1 MLFSSSIFLFAFLP
15 AVLLGYYIIFR
26 GMRRAQNLLLLA
38 ASLLFYAWGEP
49 VYIVLMLFSSV
60 VDYSHGLL
68 MEKFDGRPGVRRA
81 LLISS
86 VAINL
91 SLLGFFK
98 YAGLV
103 VSTLNAAL
111 SLSIPVPSV
120 ALPVGISFYTFQ
132 TMSYSIDV
140 YRRNCPAQRD
150 PIAFGCYVTMFP
162 QLIAGPIVRYVDV
175 MREINDRRETFEGF
189 FLGIRRFLVG
199 LAKKLILANGVGML
213 WDSVSA
219 QPAASLSA
227 LSAWLGV
234 LAYAFQIYFD
244 FSGYSDMAIGMG
256 RMFGFQFPENFRYPY
271 VSRSVSDF
279 WRRWHITL
287 STWFREYLYIPLGGN
302 RVSVPRNIFN
312 LAVVWMATGLWH
324 GASWNFLLWGAYFG
338 AVLIAEKFLYGKALS
353 RAPGF
358 VGWAYTALVVLVGWV
373 FFALDDLGRGAAYLG
388 AMFGGGAGAVDAY
401 ALRALLNYGA
411 VLLLCAAAST
421 PLASGALERLRE
433 RRPRAHSALTYAL
446 VIAGFALCLIYVV
459 DAGYNPFLYFRF

>member
-1 MLFSSSIFLFAFLP
+1 MVFSSLSFLTLFLP
-15 AVLLGYYIIFR
+15 LTILLYFAVPRRFR
-26 GMRRAQNLLLLA
+26 NLLLFL
-38 ASLLFYAWGEP
+38 ASLIFYAWGEP

-175 MREINDRRETFEGF
+175 MREINGRRETFEGF
-189 FLGIRRFLVG
+189 YLGIRRFLVG

-256 RMFGFQFPENFRYPY
+256 RMFGFQFPENCRYPY

-302 RVSVPRNIFN
+302 RVRVPRNIFN

-421 PLASGALERLRE
+421 PLASGALERLRA

>member
-1 MLFSSSIFLFAFLP
+1 MVFSSLSFLTLFLP
-15 AVLLGYYIIFR
+15 LTILLYFAVPRRFR
-26 GMRRAQNLLLLA
+26 NLLLFL
-38 ASLLFYAWGEP
+38 ASLIFYAWGEP

-86 VAINL
+86 VVINL

-189 FLGIRRFLVG
+189 YLGIRRFLVG
-199 LAKKLILANGVGML
+199 LAKKLILANRVGML

-324 GASWNFLLWGAYFG
+324 GAS
-338 AVLIAEKFLYGKALS
+338 
-353 RAPGF
+353 
-358 VGWAYTALVVLVGWV
+358 
-373 FFALDDLGRGAAYLG
+373 
-388 AMFGGGAGAVDAY
+388 
-401 ALRALLNYGA
+401 
-411 VLLLCAAAST
+411 
-421 PLASGALERLRE
+421 
-433 RRPRAHSALTYAL
+433 
-446 VIAGFALCLIYVV
+446 
-459 DAGYNPFLYFRF
+459 

>member
-1 MLFSSSIFLFAFLP
+1 MVFSSLSFLTLFLP
-15 AVLLGYYIIFR
+15 LTILLYFAVPRRFR
-26 GMRRAQNLLLLA
+26 NLLLFL
-38 ASLLFYAWGEP
+38 ASLIFYAWGEP

-189 FLGIRRFLVG
+189 YLGIRRFLVG

-302 RVSVPRNIFN
+302 RVCVPRNIFN

-446 VIAGFALCLIYVV
+446 VIVGFALCLIYVV

>member
-1 MLFSSSIFLFAFLP
+1 MVFSSLSFLTLFLP
-15 AVLLGYYIIFR
+15 LTILLYFAVPRRFR
-26 GMRRAQNLLLLA
+26 NLLLFL
-38 ASLLFYAWGEP
+38 ASLIFYAWGEP

-86 VAINL
+86 VVINL

-189 FLGIRRFLVG
+189 YLGIRRFLVG

-302 RVSVPRNIFN
+302 RVCVPRNIFN

-421 PLASGALERLRE
+421 PLASGALERLRA
-433 RRPRAHSALTYAL
+433 RQPRAHSALTYAL

>member
-1 MLFSSSIFLFAFLP
+1 MVFSSLSFLTLFLP
-15 AVLLGYYIIFR
+15 LTILLYFAVPRRFR
-26 GMRRAQNLLLLA
+26 NLLLFL
-38 ASLLFYAWGEP
+38 ASLIFYAWGEP

-189 FLGIRRFLVG
+189 YLGIRRFLVG

-302 RVSVPRNIFN
+302 RVRVPRNIFN

-421 PLASGALERLRE
+421 PLASGALERLRA

>member
-1 MLFSSSIFLFAFLP
+1 MVFSSLSFLTLFLP
-15 AVLLGYYIIFR
+15 LTILLYFAVPRRFR
-26 GMRRAQNLLLLA
+26 NLLLFL
-38 ASLLFYAWGEP
+38 ASLIFYAWGEP

-189 FLGIRRFLVG
+189 YLGIRRFLVG

>member
-1 MLFSSSIFLFAFLP
+1 MVFSSLSFLTLFLP
-15 AVLLGYYIIFR
+15 LTILLYFAVPRRFR
-26 GMRRAQNLLLLA
+26 NLLLFL
-38 ASLLFYAWGEP
+38 ASLIFYAWGEP

-175 MREINDRRETFEGF
+175 MREINGRRETFEGF
-189 FLGIRRFLVG
+189 YLGIRRFLVG

-213 WDSVSA
+213 WDAVSA

-302 RVSVPRNIFN
+302 RVRVPRNIFN

-421 PLASGALERLRE
+421 PLASGALERLRA

>member
-1 MLFSSSIFLFAFLP
+1 MVFSSLSFLTLFLP
-15 AVLLGYYIIFR
+15 LTILLYFAVPRRFR
-26 GMRRAQNLLLLA
+26 NLLLFL
-38 ASLLFYAWGEP
+38 ASLIFYAWGEP

-175 MREINDRRETFEGF
+175 MREINGRRETFEGF
-189 FLGIRRFLVG
+189 YLGIRRFLVG

-302 RVSVPRNIFN
+302 RVRVLRNIFN

>member
-1 MLFSSSIFLFAFLP
+1 MVFSSLSFLTLFLP
-15 AVLLGYYIIFR
+15 LTILLYFAVPRRFR
-26 GMRRAQNLLLLA
+26 NLLLFL
-38 ASLLFYAWGEP
+38 ASLIFYAWGEP

-189 FLGIRRFLVG
+189 YLGIRRFLVG

-302 RVSVPRNIFN
+302 RVRVPRNIFN

-324 GASWNFLLWGAYFG
+324 GARWNFLLWGAYFG

-421 PLASGALERLRE
+421 PLASGALERLRA

>member
-1 MLFSSSIFLFAFLP
+1 MVFSSLSFLTLFLP
-15 AVLLGYYIIFR
+15 LTILLYFAVPRRFR
-26 GMRRAQNLLLLA
+26 NLLLFL
-38 ASLLFYAWGEP
+38 ASLIFYAWGEP

-68 MEKFDGRPGVRRA
+68 MEKFDDRPGVRRA

-189 FLGIRRFLVG
+189 YLGIRRFLVG

-213 WDSVSA
+213 WDAVSA

-302 RVSVPRNIFN
+302 RVRVPRNIFN

-421 PLASGALERLRE
+421 PLASGALERLRA

>member
-1 MLFSSSIFLFAFLP
+1 MVFSSLSFLTLFLP
-15 AVLLGYYIIFR
+15 LTILLYFAVPRRFR
-26 GMRRAQNLLLLA
+26 NLLLFL
-38 ASLLFYAWGEP
+38 ASLIFYAWGEP

-81 LLISS
+81 LLVSS

-189 FLGIRRFLVG
+189 YLGIRRFLVG

-302 RVSVPRNIFN
+302 RVRVPRNIFN

-421 PLASGALERLRE
+421 PLASGALERLRA

>member
-1 MLFSSSIFLFAFLP
+1 
-15 AVLLGYYIIFR
+15 
-26 GMRRAQNLLLLA
+26 
-38 ASLLFYAWGEP
+38 
-49 VYIVLMLFSSV
+49 MLFSSV

-189 FLGIRRFLVG
+189 YLGIRRFLVG

-421 PLASGALERLRE
+421 PLASGALERLRA

>member
-1 MLFSSSIFLFAFLP
+1 MVFSSLSFLTLFLP
-15 AVLLGYYIIFR
+15 LTILLYFAVPRRFR
-26 GMRRAQNLLLLA
+26 NLLLFL
-38 ASLLFYAWGEP
+38 ASLIFYAWGEP

-81 LLISS
+81 LLVSS

-175 MREINDRRETFEGF
+175 MREINGRRETFEGF
-189 FLGIRRFLVG
+189 YLGIRRFLVG

-302 RVSVPRNIFN
+302 RVCLPRNIFN
-312 LAVVWMATGLWH
+312 LAVVWMDTGLCH

-401 ALRALLNYGA
+401 ALRALLNYGT

-421 PLASGALERLRE
+421 PLASGALERLRA

>member
-1 MLFSSSIFLFAFLP
+1 MVFSSLSFLTLFLP
-15 AVLLGYYIIFR
+15 LTILLYFAVPRRFR
-26 GMRRAQNLLLLA
+26 NLLLFL
-38 ASLLFYAWGEP
+38 ASLIFYAWGEP

-175 MREINDRRETFEGF
+175 MREINGRRETFEGF
-189 FLGIRRFLVG
+189 YLGIRRFLVG

-302 RVSVPRNIFN
+302 RVSVSRNIFN

-421 PLASGALERLRE
+421 PLASGALERLRA

>member
-1 MLFSSSIFLFAFLP
+1 MVFSSLSFLTLFLP
-15 AVLLGYYIIFR
+15 LTILLYFAVPRRFR
-26 GMRRAQNLLLLA
+26 NLLLFL
-38 ASLLFYAWGEP
+38 ASLIFYAWGEP

-175 MREINDRRETFEGF
+175 MREINGRRETFEGF
-189 FLGIRRFLVG
+189 YLGIRRFLVG

-302 RVSVPRNIFN
+302 RVCVPRNIFN

-421 PLASGALERLRE
+421 PLASGALERLRA

-459 DAGYNPFLYFRF
+459 DATYNPFLYFRF

>member
-1 MLFSSSIFLFAFLP
+1 MVFSSLSFLTLFLP
-15 AVLLGYYIIFR
+15 LTILLYFAVPRRFR
-26 GMRRAQNLLLLA
+26 NLLLFL
-38 ASLLFYAWGEP
+38 ASLIFYAWGEP

-86 VAINL
+86 VVINL

-302 RVSVPRNIFN
+302 RVCVPRNIFN

-421 PLASGALERLRE
+421 PLASGALERLRA

>member
-1 MLFSSSIFLFAFLP
+1 MVFSSLSFLTLFLP
-15 AVLLGYYIIFR
+15 LTILLYFAVPRRFR
-26 GMRRAQNLLLLA
+26 NLLLFL
-38 ASLLFYAWGEP
+38 ASLIFYAWGEP

-189 FLGIRRFLVG
+189 YLGIRRFLVG

-446 VIAGFALCLIYVV
+446 VIVGFALCLIYVV

>member
-1 MLFSSSIFLFAFLP
+1 MVFSSLSFLTLFLP
-15 AVLLGYYIIFR
+15 LTILLYFAVPRRFR
-26 GMRRAQNLLLLA
+26 NLLLFL
-38 ASLLFYAWGEP
+38 ASLIFYAWGEP

-312 LAVVWMATGLWH
+312 LAVVWTATGLWH

-421 PLASGALERLRE
+421 PLASGALERLRA

>member
-1 MLFSSSIFLFAFLP
+1 MVFSSLSFLTLFLP
-15 AVLLGYYIIFR
+15 LTILLYFAVPRRFR
-26 GMRRAQNLLLLA
+26 NLLLFL
-38 ASLLFYAWGEP
+38 ASLIFYAWGEP

-103 VSTLNAAL
+103 VSTLNVAL

-189 FLGIRRFLVG
+189 YLGIRRFLVG
-199 LAKKLILANGVGML
+199 LAKKLILANGAGML

-302 RVSVPRNIFN
+302 RVRVPRNIFN

-421 PLASGALERLRE
+421 PLASGALERLRA

>member
-1 MLFSSSIFLFAFLP
+1 MVFSSLSFLTLFLP
-15 AVLLGYYIIFR
+15 LTILLYFAVPRRFR
-26 GMRRAQNLLLLA
+26 NLLLFL
-38 ASLLFYAWGEP
+38 ASLIFYAWGEP

-60 VDYSHGLL
+60 VDYSHVLL
-68 MEKFDGRPGVRRA
+68 MEKFDGRSGVRRA

-175 MREINDRRETFEGF
+175 MREINGRRETFEGF
-189 FLGIRRFLVG
+189 YLGIRRFLVG

-302 RVSVPRNIFN
+302 RVRVPRNIFN

-421 PLASGALERLRE
+421 PLASGALERLRA

>member
-1 MLFSSSIFLFAFLP
+1 MVFSSLSFLTLFLP
-15 AVLLGYYIIFR
+15 LTILLYFAVPRRFR
-26 GMRRAQNLLLLA
+26 NLLLFL
-38 ASLLFYAWGEP
+38 ASLIFYAWGEP

-189 FLGIRRFLVG
+189 YLGIRRFLVG

-256 RMFGFQFPENFRYPY
+256 WMFGFQFPENFRYPY

-421 PLASGALERLRE
+421 PLASGALERLRA

>member
-1 MLFSSSIFLFAFLP
+1 MVFSSLSFLTLFLP
-15 AVLLGYYIIFR
+15 LTILLYFAVPRRFR
-26 GMRRAQNLLLLA
+26 NLLLFL
-38 ASLLFYAWGEP
+38 ASLIFYAWGEP

-189 FLGIRRFLVG
+189 YLGIRRFLVG

-421 PLASGALERLRE
+421 PLASGALERLRA

-446 VIAGFALCLIYVV
+446 VITGFALCLIYVV

>member
-1 MLFSSSIFLFAFLP
+1 MVFSSLSFLTLFLP
-15 AVLLGYYIIFR
+15 LTILLYFAVPRRFR
-26 GMRRAQNLLLLA
+26 NLLLFL
-38 ASLLFYAWGEP
+38 ASLIFYAWGEP

-302 RVSVPRNIFN
+302 RVCVPRNIFN

-421 PLASGALERLRE
+421 PLASGALERLRA

>member
-1 MLFSSSIFLFAFLP
+1 MVFSSLSFLTLFLP
-15 AVLLGYYIIFR
+15 LTILLYFAVPRRFR
-26 GMRRAQNLLLLA
+26 NLLLFL
-38 ASLLFYAWGEP
+38 ASLIFYAWGEP

-150 PIAFGCYVTMFP
+150 LIAFGCYVTMFP

-213 WDSVSA
+213 WDAVSA

-302 RVSVPRNIFN
+302 RVRVPRNIFN

-421 PLASGALERLRE
+421 PLASGALERLRA

>member
-1 MLFSSSIFLFAFLP
+1 MVFSSLSFLTLFLP
-15 AVLLGYYIIFR
+15 LTILLYFAVPRRFR
-26 GMRRAQNLLLLA
+26 NLLLFL
-38 ASLLFYAWGEP
+38 ASLIFYAWGEP

-103 VSTLNAAL
+103 ISTLNAAL

-189 FLGIRRFLVG
+189 YLGIRRFLVG

-213 WDSVSA
+213 WDAVSA

-302 RVSVPRNIFN
+302 RVRVPRNIFN

-421 PLASGALERLRE
+421 PLASGALERLRA

>member
-1 MLFSSSIFLFAFLP
+1 MVFSSLSFLTLFLP
-15 AVLLGYYIIFR
+15 LTILLYFAVPRRFR
-26 GMRRAQNLLLLA
+26 NLLLFL
-38 ASLLFYAWGEP
+38 ASLIFYAWGEP

-189 FLGIRRFLVG
+189 YLGIRRFLVG

-244 FSGYSDMAIGMG
+244 VSGYSDMAIGMG

-302 RVSVPRNIFN
+302 RVCVPRNIFN

-421 PLASGALERLRE
+421 PLASGALERLRA
-433 RRPRAHSALTYAL
+433 RRPREHSALTYAL

>member
-1 MLFSSSIFLFAFLP
+1 MVFSSLSFLTLFLP
-15 AVLLGYYIIFR
+15 LTILLYFAVPRRFR
-26 GMRRAQNLLLLA
+26 NLLLFL
-38 ASLLFYAWGEP
+38 ASLIFYAWGEP

-256 RMFGFQFPENFRYPY
+256 RMFGFKFPENFRYPY

-302 RVSVPRNIFN
+302 RVRVPRNIFN

>member
-1 MLFSSSIFLFAFLP
+1 MVFSSLSFLTLFLP
-15 AVLLGYYIIFR
+15 LTILLYFAVPRRFR
-26 GMRRAQNLLLLA
+26 NLLLFL
-38 ASLLFYAWGEP
+38 ASLIFYAWGEP

-213 WDSVSA
+213 WGSVSA

-302 RVSVPRNIFN
+302 RVRVPRNIFN

-421 PLASGALERLRE
+421 PLASGALERLRA

>member
-1 MLFSSSIFLFAFLP
+1 MVFSSLSFLTLFLP
-15 AVLLGYYIIFR
+15 LTILLYFAVPRRFR
-26 GMRRAQNLLLLA
+26 NLLLFL
-38 ASLLFYAWGEP
+38 ASLIFYAWGEP

-189 FLGIRRFLVG
+189 YLGIRRFLVG

-302 RVSVPRNIFN
+302 RVCVPRNIFN

-421 PLASGALERLRE
+421 PLASGALERLRA

>member
-1 MLFSSSIFLFAFLP
+1 MVFSSLSFLTLFLP
-15 AVLLGYYIIFR
+15 LTILLYFAVPRRFR
-26 GMRRAQNLLLLA
+26 NLLLFL
-38 ASLLFYAWGEP
+38 ASLIFYAWGEP

-189 FLGIRRFLVG
+189 YLGIRRFLVG

-302 RVSVPRNIFN
+302 RVRVPRNIFN

>member
-1 MLFSSSIFLFAFLP
+1 MVFSSLSFLTLFLP
-15 AVLLGYYIIFR
+15 LTILLYFAVPRRFR
-26 GMRRAQNLLLLA
+26 NLLLFL
-38 ASLLFYAWGEP
+38 ASLIFYAWGEP

-189 FLGIRRFLVG
+189 YLGIRRVLVG

-302 RVSVPRNIFN
+302 RVCVPRNIFN

-421 PLASGALERLRE
+421 PLASGALERLRA

>member
-1 MLFSSSIFLFAFLP
+1 MVFSSLSFLTLFLP
-15 AVLLGYYIIFR
+15 LTILLYFAVPRRFR
-26 GMRRAQNLLLLA
+26 NLLLFL
-38 ASLLFYAWGEP
+38 ASLIFYAWGEP

-189 FLGIRRFLVG
+189 YLGIRRFLVG

-213 WDSVSA
+213 WDAVSA

-234 LAYAFQIYFD
+234 LAYAFQKMCIRD
-244 FSGYSDMAIGMG
+244 SCS
-256 RMFGFQFPENFRYPY
+256 P
-271 VSRSVSDF
+271 
-279 WRRWHITL
+279 WRT
-287 STWFREYLYIPLGGN
+287 SSP
-302 RVSVPRNIFN
+302 P
-312 LAVVWMATGLWH
+312 
-324 GASWNFLLWGAYFG
+324 
-338 AVLIAEKFLYGKALS
+338 
-353 RAPGF
+353 
-358 VGWAYTALVVLVGWV
+358 
-373 FFALDDLGRGAAYLG
+373 
-388 AMFGGGAGAVDAY
+388 
-401 ALRALLNYGA
+401 
-411 VLLLCAAAST
+411 
-421 PLASGALERLRE
+421 
-433 RRPRAHSALTYAL
+433 
-446 VIAGFALCLIYVV
+446 
-459 DAGYNPFLYFRF
+459 

>member
-1 MLFSSSIFLFAFLP
+1 MVFSSLSFLTLFLP
-15 AVLLGYYIIFR
+15 LTILLYFAVPRRFR
-26 GMRRAQNLLLLA
+26 NLLLFL
-38 ASLLFYAWGEP
+38 ASLIFYAWGEP

-86 VAINL
+86 VVINL

-189 FLGIRRFLVG
+189 YLGIRRFLVG

-213 WDSVSA
+213 WDAVSA

-287 STWFREYLYIPLGGN
+287 STWFREYLYLPLGGN
-302 RVSVPRNIFN
+302 RVRVPRNIFN

-421 PLASGALERLRE
+421 PLASGALERLRA

>member
-1 MLFSSSIFLFAFLP
+1 MVFSSLSFLTLFLP
-15 AVLLGYYIIFR
+15 LTILLYFAVPRRFR
-26 GMRRAQNLLLLA
+26 NLLLFL
-38 ASLLFYAWGEP
+38 ASLIFYAWGEP

-189 FLGIRRFLVG
+189 YLGIRRFLVG

-219 QPAASLSA
+219 QPTASLSA

-302 RVSVPRNIFN
+302 RVRVPRNIFN

-421 PLASGALERLRE
+421 PLASGALERLRA

>member
-1 MLFSSSIFLFAFLP
+1 MVFSSLSFLTLFLP
-15 AVLLGYYIIFR
+15 LTILLYFAVPRRFR
-26 GMRRAQNLLLLA
+26 NLLLFL
-38 ASLLFYAWGEP
+38 ASLIFYAWGEP

-86 VAINL
+86 VVINL

-175 MREINDRRETFEGF
+175 MREINGRRETFEGF
-189 FLGIRRFLVG
+189 YLGIRRFLVG

>member
-1 MLFSSSIFLFAFLP
+1 VVFSSLSFLTLFLP
-15 AVLLGYYIIFR
+15 LTILLYFAVPRRFR
-26 GMRRAQNLLLLA
+26 NLLLFL
-38 ASLLFYAWGEP
+38 ASLIFYAWGEP

-189 FLGIRRFLVG
+189 YLGIRRFLVG

-302 RVSVPRNIFN
+302 RVRVPRNIFN

-421 PLASGALERLRE
+421 PLASGALERLRA

>member
-1 MLFSSSIFLFAFLP
+1 MVFSSLSFLTLFLP
-15 AVLLGYYIIFR
+15 LTILLYFAVPRRFR
-26 GMRRAQNLLLLA
+26 NLLLFL
-38 ASLLFYAWGEP
+38 ASLIFYAWGEP

-175 MREINDRRETFEGF
+175 MREINGRRETFEGF

-421 PLASGALERLRE
+421 PLASGALERLRA

>member
-1 MLFSSSIFLFAFLP
+1 VVFSSLSFLTLFLP
-15 AVLLGYYIIFR
+15 LTILLYFAVPRRFR
-26 GMRRAQNLLLLA
+26 NLLLFL
-38 ASLLFYAWGEP
+38 ASLIFYAWGEP